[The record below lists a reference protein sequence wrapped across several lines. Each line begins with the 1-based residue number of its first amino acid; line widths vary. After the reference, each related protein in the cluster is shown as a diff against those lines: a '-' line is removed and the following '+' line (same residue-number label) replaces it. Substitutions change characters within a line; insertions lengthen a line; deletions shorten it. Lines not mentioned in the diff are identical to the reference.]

1 MHDARLEFLEES
13 IIIDINDVIMG
24 NVRWMHMSL
33 DEEFIEHW
41 KSVGIQEGKAEGRK
55 NLIAYLSMITR
66 KMMERTG
73 ATFDETARLLEIP
86 QDVSDDVRREVLSH

>member
-13 IIIDINDVIMG
+13 IIIDITDVIMG

-41 KSVGIQEGKAEGRK
+41 KSV
-55 NLIAYLSMITR
+55 
-66 KMMERTG
+66 
-73 ATFDETARLLEIP
+73 
-86 QDVSDDVRREVLSH
+86 

>member
-1 MHDARLEFLEES
+1 MYCLQLNCIQFNYKTVACVHGTRLEFLEES
-13 IIIDINDVIMG
+13 FKIDINDIIMG

-55 NLIAYLSMITR
+55 NLIAYPR
-66 KMMERTG
+66 
-73 ATFDETARLLEIP
+73 
-86 QDVSDDVRREVLSH
+86 